1 VTKAGEMGMFAPLE
15 TFIEDFLALDR
26 TAFLEK
32 HPNAVVVFDDLNLG
46 TEVGAT
52 FQTLAKKPQQHAS
65 AARGTREK
73 LMDRLE
79 GKWVFPLR
87 KKDDKFACMITVGRA
102 ANNVMRLNVAS
113 VSKFHAYFTHVARD
127 KNWYI
132 ADANSSNGTFI
143 DGQDLPPSH
152 GKVPLKNGLT
162 LRFGPDVTGRF
173 YEANALYD
181 LLQGYTRDSSS
192 AEGPLLPRDA
202 TPDLA
207 GDGA

>member
-1 VTKAGEMGMFAPLE
+1 VTKAGDQGAFTPLE
-15 TFIEDFLALDR
+15 SLIEDFLALDR

-32 HPNAVVVFDDLNLG
+32 HPDAVIVFDDLNLG
-46 TEVGAT
+46 AEVGGT
-52 FQTLAKKPQQHAS
+52 FQTLAKKPEKHGNTT
-65 AARGTREK
+65 RGAREK
-73 LMDRLE
+73 LLDRLE

-87 KKDDKFACMITVGRA
+87 KKDDKFACMITIGRA

-127 KNWYI
+127 KGWYI

-152 GKVPLKNGLT
+152 GKIPLKNGMSM
-162 LRFGPDVTGRF
+162 RFGPDVTGRF
-173 YEANALYD
+173 YDCNALYD
-181 LLQGYTRDSSS
+181 LLQSYTRDSSS
-192 AEGPLLPRDA
+192 AEGPILRDQP
-202 TPDLA
+202 T